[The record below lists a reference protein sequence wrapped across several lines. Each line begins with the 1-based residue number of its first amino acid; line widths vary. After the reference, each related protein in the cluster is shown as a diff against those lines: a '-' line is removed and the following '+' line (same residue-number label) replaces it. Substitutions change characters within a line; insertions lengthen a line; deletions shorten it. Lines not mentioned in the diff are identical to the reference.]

1 MKKGDWVSLGS
12 ATDMS
17 TSGRMNSQVVYFCI
31 SLGGWTL
38 VKQRN
43 LSVTPPSTSV
53 TVLNGYRNIGNQSA
67 AEYISAT
74 GLNLMKTEMGFNQ
87 IRYFCH
93 KQSVGRTVHVMTAL
107 NDLGFD
113 VVR

>member
-1 MKKGDWVSLGS
+1 M
-12 ATDMS
+12 MCQ
-17 TSGRMNSQVVYFCI
+17 NSQQFFFI

-38 VKQRN
+38 VKQRT
-43 LSVTPPSTSV
+43 LAVTSPSTSR
-53 TVLNGYRNIGNQSA
+53 TFLHGYRKIGNLSA

-74 GLNLMKTEMGFNQ
+74 GLNLMKNEMGFNQ